1 MIKRQK
7 VDFSNFEEKIKNL
20 GQALEKYAPYLV
32 TAYLFGSS
40 HEGKVTPLSDID
52 LALLLAKNL
61 EDATQ
66 IETKILIDAIKIFG
80 TEEID
85 LLNLNEAPLR
95 FQYNVIKN
103 KRVIFCADSEERINF
118 ETSVI
123 MNYLDFTHVR
133 FMFNQEFLKSLG
145 VGGRGNG

>member
-1 MIKRQK
+1 MIKYQK
-7 VDFSNFEEKIKNL
+7 VDFSNFEEKIKVF
-20 GQALEKYAPYLV
+20 GEALERYTPFLV

-40 HEGKVTPLSDID
+40 HDGKVTPLSDID

-61 EDATQ
+61 EETTQ
-66 IETKILIDAIKIFG
+66 IETKILLDAIKIFG

-103 KRVIFCADSEERINF
+103 KRVIFCADLKERINF
-118 ETSVI
+118 ETRVI
-123 MNYLDFTHVR
+123 MNYLDFAHVR
-133 FMFNQEFLKSLG
+133 FMFNQEFLKNLG
-145 VGGRGNG
+145 VGGRSNG